1 MELRD
6 KKLLAERFIK
16 LGMDKY
22 KSLLAAECTQEEID
36 VLEDDKE
43 FTNRIEWLQ
52 AKEVSVLLE
61 KLQTVIEINKPR
73 GISTEIRW
81 LLGKLDAP
89 RFGEGIKLNA
99 TSDKKKFV
107 ITFETSKCHP
117 DCRSVLECSC
127 FGCRNFECY
136 GVCSMHRIGL
146 PS

>member
-36 VLEDDKE
+36 ILEEDKE

-107 ITFETSKCHP
+107 ITFET
-117 DCRSVLECSC
+117 
-127 FGCRNFECY
+127 G
-136 GVCSMHRIGL
+136 GVTDDSNVEEFKPVGVTGEGL
-146 PS
+146 PDGGFPTDIPV